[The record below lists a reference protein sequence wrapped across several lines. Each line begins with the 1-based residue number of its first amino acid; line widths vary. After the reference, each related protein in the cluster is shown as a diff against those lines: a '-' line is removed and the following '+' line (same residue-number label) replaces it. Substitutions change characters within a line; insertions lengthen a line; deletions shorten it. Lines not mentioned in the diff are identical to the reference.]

1 MEVLRILIWILGGIV
16 VVALLMRV
24 IRLSRLVGERIA
36 RYNAEERD
44 AVERDPFS
52 ALAEVQNERESDSR
66 PGGRRR

>member
-1 MEVLRILIWILGGIV
+1 MYILRVLIWILGGLV

-24 IRLSRLVGERIA
+24 LRLSRLVGERIA

-52 ALAEVQNERESDSR
+52 ALAEVQNERDAKSR
-66 PGGRRR
+66 